1 MGAPIG
7 NLFALGNKGGRPAFF
22 DTPEELKKRIVEYF
36 ESYLPKKDGN
46 PPDPAL
52 GFKPTVSGLGLWLGF
67 SDRRS
72 FYNYADRKKDKE
84 EFAHIVKKAIY
95 YIEMQYE
102 QLLESKGAT
111 GAIFA
116 LKNMGWKDKIE
127 QEVTTNQSI
136 VWHEEKTYEANEEAD
151 TSS

>member
-22 DTPEELKKRIVEYF
+22 DTPERLKERIVEYF
-36 ESYLPKKDGN
+36 ESYLPKEDGN

-116 LKNMGWKDKIE
+116 LKNMGWKDKTE

-136 VWHEEKTYEANEEAD
+136 VWHEEKTYEVNKEAD
-151 TSS
+151 TGS